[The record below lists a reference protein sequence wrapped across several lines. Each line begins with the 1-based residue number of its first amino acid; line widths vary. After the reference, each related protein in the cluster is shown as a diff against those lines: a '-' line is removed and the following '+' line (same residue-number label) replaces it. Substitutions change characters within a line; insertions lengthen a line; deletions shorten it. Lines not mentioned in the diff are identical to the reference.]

1 MCAQM
6 FVLLCVSF
14 VLTFL
19 QRRAK
24 AGAAAGGAAVAPAP
38 APGAAAAGAADMT
51 PAGSVGWATMG
62 GKPTQAPAA
71 AVVHA
76 NAEHNA

>member
-1 MCAQM
+1 MTGSEGAAAIMCAQM
-6 FVLLCVSF
+6 FVLLVISF
-14 VLTFL
+14 VMTFL

-24 AGAAAGGAAVAPAP
+24 AGAAGSAAVAPAP
-38 APGAAAAGAADMT
+38 AGAAELTANGAA
-51 PAGSVGWATMG
+51 
-62 GKPTQAPAA
+62 KPTQAPAA

>member
-1 MCAQM
+1 M
-6 FVLLCVSF
+6 FVLLVISF
-14 VLTFL
+14 VMTFL

-24 AGAAAGGAAVAPAP
+24 AGAAGSAAVAPAP
-38 APGAAAAGAADMT
+38 AAELTANGAA
-51 PAGSVGWATMG
+51 
-62 GKPTQAPAA
+62 KPTQAPAA